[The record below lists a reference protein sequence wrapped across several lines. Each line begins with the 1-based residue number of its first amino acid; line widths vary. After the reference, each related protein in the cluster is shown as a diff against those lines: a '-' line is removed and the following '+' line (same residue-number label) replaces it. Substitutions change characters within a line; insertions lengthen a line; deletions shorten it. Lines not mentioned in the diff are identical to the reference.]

1 MDGWMDKEVKVNVHD
16 EIILSHKK
24 KWHTE
29 EILWLMAAWMKH
41 GGIILTERCKTTT
54 TKISNTIWSHLYVEF

>member
-24 KWHTE
+24 KNDTQKKSSD
-29 EILWLMAAWMKH
+29 LWQHEWNM
-41 GGIILTERCKTTT
+41 EV
-54 TKISNTIWSHLYVEF
+54 LY